1 MERRNS
7 SMVARDPNGR
17 EVQRAEN
24 GAATAWRHA
33 ADMRPVIFAL
43 VAIAVFVYLIRFI
56 LLPFVI
62 AGVIAYICTPLLD
75 WVAQRTRLP
84 RALFAGLLFLLLIG
98 MAALIIAIAG
108 HRLIAEI
115 GAAADDLHGTIVRLL
130 GGATGDQSIR
140 LFGQSLDV
148 TDIIRSLADRIRDWF
163 AQPDLLVLVVGYSLA
178 GIMGMILTAAL
189 TCYFLVGG
197 KSAARGLFWIVP
209 PTYRPLVAQIG
220 HRVDPLL
227 KRYFVGVLAIV
238 IYATIAAY
246 IGLGVVLGIDH
257 AVLLALLT
265 GVLEIVPIIGSTAAA
280 VTAGLVSLH
289 TATGVMSLLAFA
301 LYAVLLRLSID
312 QVVAPLVL
320 GGAAHVHPVLIIFCI
335 FAGAVLFGI
344 PGVILAVP
352 VALTVKTTLATLYG
366 DDEKVGPA

>member
-1 MERRNS
+1 MD
-7 SMVARDPNGR
+7 AAPDPKGR
-17 EVQRAEN
+17 EIRRAEK
-24 GAATAWRHA
+24 GGATASRYPPEL
-33 ADMRPVIFAL
+33 RPVIVAL
-43 VAIAVFVYLIRFI
+43 VAIAVFAYLIRFI

-75 WVAQRTRLP
+75 WLARRTRLP
-84 RALFAGLLFLLLIG
+84 RALFAVLLFLLLLG
-98 MAALIIAIAG
+98 AAALTVAAAG
-108 HRLIAEI
+108 HRLVAEI
-115 GAAADDLHGTIVRLL
+115 GAAADDLHGTITRLL
-130 GGATGDQSIR
+130 GGAAGDQSIR
-140 LFGQSLDV
+140 VFGRSLDIA
-148 TDIIRSLADRIRDWF
+148 DIVRSLADRIRDWF

-189 TCYFLVGG
+189 LCYFLIGG
-197 KSAARGLFWIVP
+197 KNAARGLFWTVP
-209 PTYRPLVAQIG
+209 PSYRPLVAQIG
-220 HRVDPLL
+220 NRVDPLL

-246 IGLGVVLGIDH
+246 IGLGIVLGVDH

-280 VTAGLVSLH
+280 IIAGLVSLH
-289 TATGVMSLLAFA
+289 TATGVMSILAFA

-335 FAGAVLFGI
+335 IAGAVLFGI

-352 VALTVKTTLATLYG
+352 TALTVKATLATLYG
-366 DDEKVGPA
+366 DDEKVGAVPD